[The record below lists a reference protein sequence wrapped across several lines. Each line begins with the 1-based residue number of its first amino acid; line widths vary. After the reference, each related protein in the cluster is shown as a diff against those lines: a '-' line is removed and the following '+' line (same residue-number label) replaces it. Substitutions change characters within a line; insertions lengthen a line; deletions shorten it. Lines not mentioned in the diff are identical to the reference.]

1 MLLELIFVFLFIFAA
16 TWAIMSLLW
25 LALER
30 EQKKHDE
37 KIKTISKIV
46 KENNLNREQ
55 AEKLYDLFIN

>member
-37 KIKTISKIV
+37 KFKTISKIV